1 MIWIPQR
8 AWILCFF
15 FVAASHRSI
24 QSRQSLKAV
33 DSVGYISW
41 FEWKQS
47 DRIEPQRISIL
58 VRIQSVKCR
67 VLVFV
72 IFTFWKKK
80 KKEQNSAIFISKLWC
95 FCWFVQTLL
104 LKWIFKNS
112 FSADSLFFFVVSA
125 KDRYHYLARSS
136 IQRDLIL
143 FYSKDWRINLS
154 ARFVY
159 LCQLI
164 LQK

>member
-80 KKEQNSAIFISKLWC
+80 KKNKIRRFSYRNCDVSVDLCKRCCWSGFLRIVFLQTHCFFLLWVRKIVIII
-95 FCWFVQTLL
+95 WLDQ
-104 LKWIFKNS
+104 
-112 FSADSLFFFVVSA
+112 VSNV
-125 KDRYHYLARSS
+125 
-136 IQRDLIL
+136 I
-143 FYSKDWRINLS
+143 
-154 ARFVY
+154 
-159 LCQLI
+159 
-164 LQK
+164 